1 MTQSEAERE
10 LTELNIRIGTAETK
24 GDAEARSFLCDTIA
38 PVLAFRRA
46 NEKIDS
52 GVQFLQAVKPSDQR
66 ETTIEKIDVYG
77 NRAVVR
83 CVVTMKSAAGE
94 KRFHNIRLFVKHE
107 GKWRLLGWANE
118 AVG

>member
-1 MTQSEAERE
+1 MGYSEIQGE
-10 LTELNIRIGTAETK
+10 LADLNVRIGDAESR
-24 GDAEARSFLCDTIA
+24 GDAEAKTFLGDVIA

-46 NEKIDS
+46 S
-52 GVQFLQAVKPSDQR
+52 GKLDGRAEYLQAVAPSDQR
-66 ETTIEKIDVYG
+66 NTTIEAIEVYG

-118 AVG
+118 PM